1 MDNNDQFD
9 LQDSRRDL
17 RMDARNDIRTMLFDL
32 DGTILD
38 TNELIITSFVESLKG
53 IVPAGFGRDHII
65 PSMGQPLIDQL
76 KLFSGLDEV
85 DHLVSA
91 YREINLRLHDEYV
104 KPFEQVKEVLEQL
117 HRNGI
122 KLGVVTTKMRLTTEK
137 GLKFVGIFDYMD
149 AIVTIDDVVNAKPHP
164 EPVLKAMELLGA
176 DPATTLM
183 LGDSTVDIKSAVA
196 AGAAAVGVAWS
207 LKGGQILREAGADYV
222 IDDMRELLAFA
233 GLERETLAER

>member
-1 MDNNDQFD
+1 MNT
-9 LQDSRRDL
+9 
-17 RMDARNDIRTMLFDL
+17 RNDIRTMLFDL

-38 TNELIITSFVESLKG
+38 TNELIITSFLESLKG
-53 IVPAGFGRDHII
+53 VAPADFNRDHII
-65 PSMGQPLIDQL
+65 PSMGQPLVDQL
-76 KLFSGLDEV
+76 RQFSGLDDV
-85 DHLVSA
+85 RHLVHA
-91 YREINLRLHDEYV
+91 YRTINLKLHDDLV
-104 KPFEQVKEVLEQL
+104 KPFEYVVEVLEQL

-149 AIVTIDDVVNAKPHP
+149 AIITIDDVTNAKPHP
-164 EPVLKAMELLGA
+164 EPVLKAMELIGA

-196 AGAAAVGVAWS
+196 AGATAVGVAWS
-207 LKGGQILREAGADYV
+207 LKGGQILRDAGADYV

-233 GLERETLAER
+233 GLERETFA